1 MRPTPAARRTLLR
14 PLATLLAALL
24 ATTPMAARGQGQV
37 YDPEPPPDSAYLRF
51 VNALGEEVALRPAFM
66 PALRLGTRPEER
78 VTVYNVAPRV
88 LGRELVVEVTAGG
101 RSGRILLRLQ
111 PKSFNTVL
119 LRAEGEGGITATPI
133 ADVADFNR
141 ARARLS
147 FYNAADCAD
156 ASVLLAPDGPAV
168 FAAPVAA
175 GAVATRTVQPV
186 AAALRVGCE
195 GAAAPE
201 VKLEGLEA
209 GGMYS
214 IWLMRPEGQ
223 GLVAFVGRDA
233 TARWR
238 N

>member
-1 MRPTPAARRTLLR
+1 MSPRTPARR
-14 PLATLLAALL
+14 AAAFLAALAGL
-24 ATTPMAARGQGQV
+24 APAGARAQGQV
-37 YDPEPPPDSAYLRF
+37 YDPEPPPDSAYVRF

-88 LGRELVVEVTAGG
+88 SGGREIVVEASAGR
-101 RSGRILLRLQ
+101 RSARLVLRLQ

-119 LRAEGEGGITATPI
+119 LQASADGGIAATPLT
-133 ADVADFNR
+133 DQADFNR

-147 FYNAADCAD
+147 FYNAAGCAD

-168 FAAPVAA
+168 FPGPVAS
-175 GAVATRTVQPV
+175 GAMATRTVQPV
-186 AAALRVGCE
+186 TAELRVGCA
-195 GAAAPE
+195 GAAAPD

-214 IWLMRPEGQ
+214 LWLLRPEGQ
-223 GLVAFVGRDA
+223 GLVAFIGRDA